1 MVGVHEMVP
10 EEVPLL
16 FTLMASL
23 EPGVLVVFIKKG
35 CPGELTLKFITSP
48 ALILI
53 GGSFPENAPDNI

>member
-1 MVGVHEMVP
+1 MP

-16 FTLMASL
+16 AILIAPA

-48 ALILI
+48 TLILI
-53 GGSFPENAPDNI
+53 GGSFPENAQDHM